1 MMQNM
6 VHPHQDQLPIEEL
19 TSPLGAQIF
28 EFCESEL
35 FPETLQNSEATSTS
49 NGCYE
54 EHSSNP
60 THLPTDMNKYNSS
73 TGTLDNVDIVNQAA
87 TTGTAGPCT
96 PPSVATGTC
105 SSNLSTFLED
115 QIENDISAS
124 IDFTP
129 SPSFSVP
136 HQQYFGNS
144 NSNQEPFSMASLN
157 NQISSLGD
165 AVDGSLYPAVE
176 RRPMVV
182 SQVLGP
188 PLPASLEEDC
198 LPSVGQTSY
207 MRLRNSSTSPACSGL
222 LDPMIGPYLP
232 TGSMSAPFSA
242 DNSGFFLGTDMSSQE
257 LEFQGGNC
265 GLFLPDSMA
274 RVFSCS
280 TGDLQALSSESQHL
294 VHGSGGSS
302 LASEISSLEDPAAF
316 KVGKLSVEERKRKI
330 HRYLKKRNE
339 RNFSK
344 KIKNS
349 CRKTLA
355 DSRPRVRGRFA
366 KNEELGRTSAANH
379 EDDTDEDVTLFSNA
393 TIPHDHHHK
402 VKEEEEIEGSD
413 IFAHISGV
421 NSFKCN
427 YPIQSWI

>member
-1 MMQNM
+1 MIMIDCLNSCQ
-6 VHPHQDQLPIEEL
+6 EEL

-87 TTGTAGPCT
+87 TTGPAGPST

-124 IDFTP
+124 IDFTLLHP
-129 SPSFSVP
+129 S
-136 HQQYFGNS
+136 Q
-144 NSNQEPFSMASLN
+144 SL
-157 NQISSLGD
+157 ISSTSATATAIKNHSAWLPEQPDFVAGRRGGWDAILGSGT
-165 AVDGSLYPAVE
+165 AADGGAAG
-176 RRPMVV
+176 
-182 SQVLGP
+182 LG
-188 PLPASLEEDC
+188 ACLEEDC
-198 LPSVGQTSY
+198 LPSIGQSSY

-242 DNSGFFLGTDMSSQE
+242 DNSGFFLGTDISHQE

-294 VHGSGGSS
+294 VHGSGGGSS

-344 KIKNS
+344 KIK
-349 CRKTLA
+349 
-355 DSRPRVRGRFA
+355 
-366 KNEELGRTSAANH
+366 
-379 EDDTDEDVTLFSNA
+379 
-393 TIPHDHHHK
+393 
-402 VKEEEEIEGSD
+402 
-413 IFAHISGV
+413 
-421 NSFKCN
+421 
-427 YPIQSWI
+427 